1 MRSRISR
8 GLRPYLEVCEHRE
21 LLSAITDMMA
31 VSSLAAAR
39 GSSSAN
45 ASQTPSISASL
56 TGGGGRFV
64 PSTTSIA
71 IPQNQSPPSS
81 SLNLALTPTGTLTH
95 RQLRREKFV
104 AKFWGPYSI
113 GAGRTSTEARQ
124 TFITGVGTSNTM
136 LHCDIQMLII
146 TPKDPSTMIGGVSGI
161 FDRNLN
167 TNTSLGFDLLAPQ
180 QDVDRRG
187 RPNHFPT
194 VSLDV
199 NASAGLYTEA
209 FAQGVVNIR
218 YIPNGKHT
226 PGVIDQGTAVV
237 TIHAQIYTPATNFIL
252 RNANIDP

>member
-1 MRSRISR
+1 MARGILRS
-8 GLRPYLEVCEHRE
+8 LRPYLEACEHRE

-39 GSSSAN
+39 GSSKTSAGLM
-45 ASQTPSISASL
+45 SAML
-56 TGGGGRFV
+56 GTAAAGNGGFV
-64 PSTTSIA
+64 PSKTSIA
-71 IPQNQSPPSS
+71 IPSNQSPPST

-95 RQLRREKFV
+95 RQLQVEKFV
-104 AKFWGPYSI
+104 AKFWGPYTI
-113 GAGRTSTEARQ
+113 GAGRTSTEAKQ

-187 RPNHFPT
+187 RPIHLPT

-199 NASAGLYTEA
+199 NASAGFYTEG
-209 FAQGVVNIR
+209 FAQGIVNIR

-237 TIHAQIYTPATNFIL
+237 TIHAQIYTPRTNFLL
-252 RNANIDP
+252 RNANLDA

>member
-1 MRSRISR
+1 MGRRISR
-8 GLRPYLEVCEHRE
+8 ELRPYLDVCEHRE

-31 VSSLAAAR
+31 VSSLAAAH
-39 GSSSAN
+39 GS
-45 ASQTPSISASL
+45 
-56 TGGGGRFV
+56 GGSGGFV

-71 IPQNQSPPSS
+71 IPQNQSPPST
-81 SLNLALTPTGTLTH
+81 SLNLALTPTGTLTT

-104 AKFWGPYSI
+104 AKFWGTYKI
-113 GAGRTSTEARQ
+113 GAGRTSTEALQ
-124 TFITGVGTSNTM
+124 TFITAVGTANTM

-146 TPKDPSTMIGGVSGI
+146 TPKDPSTMIGGVAGI

-187 RPNHFPT
+187 RPNHFPK
-194 VSLDV
+194 VALDV
-199 NASAGLYTEA
+199 NASAGYYTEGY
-209 FAQGVVNIR
+209 AQGVMNIR
-218 YIPNGKHT
+218 YIPSGKHT

-237 TIHAQIYTPATNFIL
+237 TIHAQIYTPSTNFIL